1 MTVCRSIDVYVPNPT
16 IVCTF
21 FFQYS
26 VLLNAAM
33 TVSSERTSM
42 RVKTCVYARRER
54 CELGDTNQRCLFNRE
69 FQNCYSLKSA
79 MTANN

>member
-1 MTVCRSIDVYVPNPT
+1 MTVCRSIHEYVPNPT

-21 FFQYS
+21 FFNS

-54 CELGDTNQRCLFNRE
+54 CELGDT
-69 FQNCYSLKSA
+69 S
-79 MTANN
+79 